1 MVQMKRRWAFKKI
14 NIHVNV
20 TCHGT
25 LDVPISDYRVS
36 DSGHV
41 IENLETHQCFVMF
54 QIIGV
59 YQPVKQRET
68 GFGWPYLWVYHDS
81 GHDNDPDKNDVIEGM
96 HIIYSLG
103 SR

>member
-54 QIIGV
+54 NHRSIPAGEAARDRIWLAIFMG
-59 YQPVKQRET
+59 
-68 GFGWPYLWVYHDS
+68 L
-81 GHDNDPDKNDVIEGM
+81 
-96 HIIYSLG
+96 
-103 SR
+103 SRQWS